1 MTVRDS
7 LGLPKEGIP
16 NLIAMATPLPIPWAL
31 KGWGLAG
38 AKQEIAATEL
48 SSANTG
54 EYGSGYICLDSHS
67 QACRLEWLLLGPHLP
82 RASQTA
88 LLCNPASLPCLAC
101 PSEARWLLVRVL
113 PLAVSPLLYH
123 GLHAGGGN
131 LPPRSWRPM
140 GVHRIGYLGV
150 GINPFTLSGS
160 TWPLL
165 IVPPLP

>member
-54 EYGSGYICLDSHS
+54 EHGNGYLSGLPQSGLQAVMAPSRPPPS
-67 QACRLEWLLLGPHLP
+67 Q
-82 RASQTA
+82 SITD
-88 LLCNPASLPCLAC
+88 C
-101 PSEARWLLVRVL
+101 PSL
-113 PLAVSPLLYH
+113 
-123 GLHAGGGN
+123 
-131 LPPRSWRPM
+131 
-140 GVHRIGYLGV
+140 
-150 GINPFTLSGS
+150 
-160 TWPLL
+160 
-165 IVPPLP
+165 